1 MTDLAMPSLFQ
12 ASSRPVARPVSRPAA
27 RRTARPGRP
36 TGLLGAVNY
45 GGVLLV
51 WLALLVVRPGLALRV
66 FRERRADS
74 PIPRLRR

>member
-1 MTDLAMPSLFQ
+1 MTDYAMPQYHTAPHRS
-12 ASSRPVARPVSRPAA
+12 VSR
-27 RRTARPGRP
+27 RQARPGRP

-51 WLALLVVRPGLALRV
+51 WVGLLLINPPLALKV

-74 PIPRLRR
+74 PIRRDWRW

>member
-1 MTDLAMPSLFQ
+1 MTDYAMSQYHIAPRHS
-12 ASSRPVARPVSRPAA
+12 VSRRPG
-27 RRTARPGRP
+27 RPGRP

-51 WLALLVVRPGLALRV
+51 WVGLLLINPPLALKV

-74 PIPRLRR
+74 PIRRNWRW

>member
-12 ASSRPVARPVSRPAA
+12 ASPRHGA
-27 RRTARPGRP
+27 RRSARPGRP
-36 TGLLGAVNY
+36 TGLFGAINY

-51 WLALLVVRPGLALRV
+51 WLALLVVRPGLALTV

-74 PIPRLRR
+74 PIPRFRR